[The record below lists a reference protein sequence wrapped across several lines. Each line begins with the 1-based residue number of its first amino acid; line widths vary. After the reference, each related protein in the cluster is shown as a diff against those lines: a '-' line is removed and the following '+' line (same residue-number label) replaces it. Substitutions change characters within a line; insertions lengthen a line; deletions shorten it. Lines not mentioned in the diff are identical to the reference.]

1 MKKTVLILGLILS
14 FNAHAASSGTCGTR
28 SGEGTDE
35 DPYVYADNCNWTLDE
50 SGKLTITGTGEMGDF
65 EQIKIGEDDYI
76 TSAPWGT
83 GITSVTVGDGI
94 TSIGKAAFDG
104 AKNLST
110 VDGMN
115 DVEKIKSQAFA
126 YSGLTS
132 ISLPDS
138 LTSIENSFSSCHN
151 LSEVNLPNSLTS
163 IPRALFW
170 DTINLSSLTI
180 PSSVTTLEFAAFDG
194 SHITSLIVPATV
206 TTIET
211 AVFAHT
217 PNLTSLVIE
226 GNPEMIGDIFYA
238 IGQEYN
244 TVWGNTTPLTIY
256 CLAEAGCE
264 QKAEGTKANVTEYTK
279 YDNRFYQID
288 DKLYATA
295 DLMTHGA
302 ACDNAQNCQDIL
314 DAASQGKSFEVG
326 GKYYATLDLFA
337 NKKSCENQSQCEEML
352 SASKQ
357 NAPFIVGGRFYHSL
371 DDFLTGNYEKKRIYT
386 IEEAEKL
393 SKKTGNTFK
402 LRYK

>member
-1 MKKTVLILGLILS
+1 MKKTVLILALITS
-14 FNAHAASSGTCGTR
+14 FNAHAATSGTCGTR

-94 TSIGKAAFDG
+94 TSIGNAAFVG
-104 AKNLST
+104 AKKLST
-110 VDGMN
+110 VEGMN
-115 DVEKIKSQAFA
+115 DVVSVGDAFERT
-126 YSGLTS
+126 GLTS
-132 ISLPDS
+132 IAFPDSVESISSFAFCRNLTQLELPDS
-138 LTSIENSFSSCHN
+138 LTSISS
-151 LSEVNLPNSLTS
+151 
-163 IPRALFW
+163 AMFW
-170 DTINLSSLTI
+170 DTPNLKSIII
-180 PSSVTTLEFAAFDG
+180 PPSVTTLEFAAFDG
-194 SHITSLIVPATV
+194 SGITSLVVPETV
-206 TTIET
+206 TTINS
-211 AVFAHT
+211 AAFAHT

-226 GNPEMIGDIFYA
+226 GNPEMVGNIFYA
-238 IGQEYN
+238 IGQEPE

-279 YDNRFYQID
+279 YDNGFYQIG

-302 ACDNAQNCQDIL
+302 ACDNVQNCQDIL
-314 DAASQGKSFEVG
+314 DAASQGKPFEVG

-337 NKKSCENQSQCEEML
+337 SGAACTD
-352 SASKQ
+352 KQ
-357 NAPFIVGGRFYHSL
+357 NCEDILASNGAPFKVGSKIYNSIE
-371 DDFLTGNYEKKRIYT
+371 DFAQGNNIKFRIYT
-386 IEEAEKL
+386 IDEANAVAG
-393 SKKTGNTFK
+393 KTNTFSI
-402 LRYK
+402 RYR